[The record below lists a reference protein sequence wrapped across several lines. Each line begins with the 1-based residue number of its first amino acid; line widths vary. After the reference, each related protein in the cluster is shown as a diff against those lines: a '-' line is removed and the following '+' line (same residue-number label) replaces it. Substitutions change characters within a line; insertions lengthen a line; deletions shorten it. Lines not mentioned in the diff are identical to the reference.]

1 VGDGRRDP
9 ALHRRRRASPI
20 SSTPWPTGWSAWGW
34 AARLRR
40 SSDLHRPDAGRR
52 GRWLALIVIPTLVQQ
67 ATDLV
72 QAAPHRE
79 QLRTFLTERFP
90 SVMVEDSPLRNSL
103 VSIGETIQSRG
114 AELLQGVLT
123 SAAGVVNILVFL
135 VVVPVVAFYLLLDW
149 DRMVARIDDLLPR
162 DHAPIIRDLAGQI
175 DRTLAS
181 FVRGQG
187 TVCLILG
194 TFYAV
199 ALMVIGLQ
207 FGLVVGLVAGLLTF
221 IPYVGALVGG
231 ALSIGLALFQFWGEW
246 WSIIAVALVFQA
258 GSWSRATS

>member
-1 VGDGRRDP
+1 
-9 ALHRRRRASPI
+9 
-20 SSTPWPTGWSAWGW
+20 
-34 AARLRR
+34 
-40 SSDLHRPDAGRR
+40 
-52 GRWLALIVIPTLVQQ
+52 
-67 ATDLV
+67 
-72 QAAPHRE
+72 
-79 QLRTFLTERFP
+79 
-90 SVMVEDSPLRNSL
+90 
-103 VSIGETIQSRG
+103 
-114 AELLQGVLT
+114 
-123 SAAGVVNILVFL
+123 
-135 VVVPVVAFYLLLDW
+135 
-149 DRMVARIDDLLPR
+149 MVARIDELSAARSCAGDPR
-162 DHAPIIRDLAGQI
+162 PRGQI

-231 ALSIGLALFQFWGEW
+231 ALSVGLALFQFWGDW
-246 WSIIAVALVFQA
+246 WYDPRRRGWCSRS

>member
-1 VGDGRRDP
+1 
-9 ALHRRRRASPI
+9 
-20 SSTPWPTGWSAWGW
+20 
-34 AARLRR
+34 
-40 SSDLHRPDAGRR
+40 
-52 GRWLALIVIPTLVQQ
+52 
-67 ATDLV
+67 
-72 QAAPHRE
+72 
-79 QLRTFLTERFP
+79 
-90 SVMVEDSPLRNSL
+90 MVEDSPLRNSL
-103 VSIGETIQSRG
+103 VSIGDTIQSRG
-114 AELLQGVLT
+114 GGAVAGRADLGG
-123 SAAGVVNILVFL
+123 GVVNILVFL

-207 FGLVVGLVAGLLTF
+207 FGLVVGLVAGL
-221 IPYVGALVGG
+221 
-231 ALSIGLALFQFWGEW
+231 
-246 WSIIAVALVFQA
+246 
-258 GSWSRATS
+258 